1 MSTRVVGLLKEL
13 GGLAALPHEQQ
24 ATLVRSLTWVDE
36 MESTEVVT
44 LLNGLAQLEPPTS
57 KESQAVWGAVFAR
70 LQQRFAMSQSAP
82 LDGEIRA
89 QVGSLYQ
96 QLGKGFAERHHLL
109 AILATS
115 NGEEDLKR
123 FAELIATEPP
133 RDTHRAVM
141 AFVPLF
147 RRTDY
152 PVEALFPRVL
162 DGIGDP
168 HVAAVVLDLAN
179 YVTRRSMVATHP
191 ATDRC
196 AQLAGLLGG
205 LVRQL
210 EDIPQTPPSNA
221 EEVMATRQR
230 VAEAVSL
237 CVSLCDSLA
246 LIGDLSVLGT
256 LRQTLGLGHRQLRTE
271 AAAALTRLGDG
282 DGRKK
287 LVELAAEPLVRL
299 KVLSYADELGIGGEI
314 DAKHRT
320 AEALAEASL
329 VGWLALPT
337 QFGVPPRNC
346 EHIDSRK
353 MYWPGYSEPIDCH
366 LFCYSYET
374 HDGLVANVGIAGPL
388 VHSFRA
394 DLTGLPVDDVYAA
407 FAGWHAEHE
416 EVFEVDWEQLSADSA
431 TVAEAVRGRLEG
443 EGYDDLKVAFCAM
456 FFGSLIVIATASR
469 GRTAGTVVADAE
481 MSHWCPRGDGPRPL
495 GPQEA
500 YSIYKGRKLL
510 AAFNE

>member
-1 MSTRVVGLLKEL
+1 MTTRVVGLMKEL
-13 GGLAALPHEQQ
+13 GGLAALPHEQRVG
-24 ATLVRSLTWVDE
+24 LVRSLTWVDE
-36 MESTEVVT
+36 VEPAEVAV
-44 LLNGLAQLEPPTS
+44 LLRGLAQLEKPTG
-57 KESQAVWGAVFAR
+57 KEAQAVWGAVFAR
-70 LQQRFAMSQSAP
+70 LQQRFAKPPSPP
-82 LDGEIRA
+82 LEENLREQIGN
-89 QVGSLYQ
+89 LYQ
-96 QLGKGFAERHHLL
+96 QLGKDFAERHHLL

-115 NGEEDLKR
+115 NDEKGLRLFADLV
-123 FAELIATEPP
+123 ATEPP
-133 RDTHRAVM
+133 QDTHRAVM

-152 PVEALFPRVL
+152 SVDALFPRVL
-162 DGIGDP
+162 DGVGDP
-168 HVAAVVLDLAN
+168 HVATVILDLAN
-179 YVTRRSMVATHP
+179 YVTRRSMVTAHP

-205 LVRQL
+205 LVQQL
-210 EDIPQTPPSNA
+210 ESIPQKPPNDA
-221 EEVMATRQR
+221 EEAMAARQQ

-246 LIGDLSVLGT
+246 LIGDLSVLGR
-256 LRQTLGLGHRQLRTE
+256 LRQALGLGHRQLRTE
-271 AAAALTRLGDG
+271 AAAALARLGDD

-314 DAKHRT
+314 EAKHRT

-337 QFGVPPRNC
+337 QFGVPPQNI

-353 MYWPGYSEPIDCH
+353 MYWPGYTEPIDCH

-374 HDGLVANVGIAGPL
+374 PNGSMMNVGIAGPL

-394 DLTGLPVDDVYAA
+394 DLTDLPADDVYAA

-416 EVFEVDWEQLSADSA
+416 EVFEVDWEELSADSVA
-431 TVAEAVRGRLEG
+431 VAEAVRARLEG
-443 EGYDDLKVAFCAM
+443 EGYSDPQIVYCGM
-456 FFGSLIVIATASR
+456 FFGSLVLVVSANR
-469 GRTAGTVVADAE
+469 GGTQGTVIADAE

-495 GPQEA
+495 GPEEA